1 VPADDIESIKRRNE
15 EMQRRLQE
23 ELSKLKPTEIPPPP
37 SAFANAIDAALS
49 STPLDE
55 LTPDFGVPITPE
67 EAPTSVSEP
76 VAEAPVAPPEFSF
89 EGIEETVEVNP
100 PIPEEFGI
108 PKTPF
113 FAEEITPPPQ
123 PAATAPST
131 TPTME
136 EDFFADLPSTWG
148 ATEPAAETTPVE
160 AEAKPEEVSPVTEEA
175 VPPVE
180 EEPVPAGI
188 SEAQPEPEFGWQ
200 PPFAEV
206 PPVAEFE
213 IAVEAFAVPEPVK
226 EPESEPE
233 FVPPITEPEPV
244 AEEVPV
250 VEEPITEPVP
260 ATKEELPRVIVALD
274 GERLRWGRVGIES
287 EEEAIE
293 LLERAIAVY
302 RMKHPKP

>member
-55 LTPDFGVPITPE
+55 LTPDFGVPIIPE
-67 EAPTSVSEP
+67 EAPPVSEP
-76 VAEAPVAPPEFSF
+76 TTEAPAAPPEFSF

-113 FAEEITPPPQ
+113 FTEATTPPPQ
-123 PAATAPST
+123 PAATAPSA
-131 TPTME
+131 TPTAEE

-148 ATEPAAETTPVE
+148 VSTPTTEPAAAK
-160 AEAKPEEVSPVTEEA
+160 AEEKPEEVAPAAKEEA
-175 VPPVE
+175 PPAM

-206 PPVAEFE
+206 PPAAEFE
-213 IAVEAFAVPEPVK
+213 VPVEEFAVPEPAK
-226 EPESEPE
+226 ESEPVPE
-233 FVPPITEPEPV
+233 FTPPITETAPV
-244 AEEVPV
+244 AEKALV
-250 VEEPITEPVP
+250 VEEVVAEPAP
-260 ATKEELPRVIVALD
+260 ATTKELPRVIVAMD
-274 GERLRWGRVGIES
+274 GEHLRWGRVGIES
-287 EEEAIE
+287 EEEAIA

-302 RMKHPKP
+302 RAKHPKQ